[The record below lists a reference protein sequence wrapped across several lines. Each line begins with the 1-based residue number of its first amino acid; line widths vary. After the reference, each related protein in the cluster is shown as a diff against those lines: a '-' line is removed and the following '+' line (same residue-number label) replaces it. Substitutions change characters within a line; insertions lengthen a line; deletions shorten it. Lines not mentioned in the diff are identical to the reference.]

1 MAIPAISMSLLQP
14 LRAAGF
20 ISFTP
25 SAAAIGT
32 PPVAV
37 ANALQTSLV
46 TSAPVPQGLGR
57 SGVVPDIRSL
67 LDRAYFRDLVAA
79 LDGVRSPG
87 SVTAATSP
95 VSSSLGAESLLGR
108 AGLPDALEQLSLSEG
123 VSLLGSAL
131 SLFGTLEAMSDPD
144 SEADDPSIGALLDIF
159 A

>member
-1 MAIPAISMSLLQP
+1 MAIPAISLSLLQP

-20 ISFTP
+20 ISFAP
-25 SAAAIGT
+25 SAAALGS

-46 TSAPVPQGLGR
+46 TGAPVPQGLGR
-57 SGVVPDIRSL
+57 SGIVPDVRSL

-87 SVTAATSP
+87 SVTAAATP
-95 VSSSLGAESLLGR
+95 VSASLGADSLLGR
-108 AGLPDALEQLSLSEG
+108 AGLPSALEQLSLSEG

-131 SLFGTLEAMSDPD
+131 SLFGTLQAMADD
-144 SEADDPSIGALLDIF
+144 SSETADPSIGALLDTF

>member
-1 MAIPAISMSLLQP
+1 MSLLQP

-87 SVTAATSP
+87 SVTPATSP

-123 VSLLGSAL
+123 VALLGSAL
-131 SLFGTLEAMSDPD
+131 SLFGTLQAMGDSD
-144 SEADDPSIGALLDIF
+144 SEADDPSIGALLDIV